1 MKAFGLSCKVSQLV
15 YFFTASLFVSMH
27 GVVAHA
33 DIGPKLAVIDA
44 VVFQQKLLVEV
55 NKKLE
60 EKFKSEHDS
69 IQKLIEDFN
78 KDNEKLKKDKKILT
92 PKKAEN
98 MREEL
103 QVKQLDLQ
111 KQVRKYE
118 AKINLARQE
127 ELKSRLDKL
136 TGIVKD
142 ISSANQYDMVLA
154 KNITLYVDPKFDIT
168 DQIAKKYDEVS
179 GSSEVK
185 NEVKTTEVI
194 KTDPKA
200 E

>member
-1 MKAFGLSCKVSQLV
+1 MKVFGLSWRVSQLIC
-15 YFFTASLFVSMH
+15 FFAVSLFASMY
-27 GVVAHA
+27 GPAVHA
-33 DIGPKLAVIDA
+33 DAGPKLAVIDA

-92 PKKAEN
+92 PKKIET
-98 MREEL
+98 MRDEL

-118 AKINLARQE
+118 EKINLARQE

-168 DQIAKKYDEVS
+168 DQIAKKYDELS
-179 GSSEVK
+179 ASSD
-185 NEVKTTEVI
+185 VKTEVVKTET
-194 KTDPKA
+194 KT